1 MQKYQKTLLFTL
13 CFFYFSPLLVAS
25 KTLHLSR
32 GFFAF
37 LTFWCLLGFST
48 LVYLLKLFQNKTKER
63 LLKSLYEETGYKE
76 KYEYE
81 QQVERLVERMKL
93 LVEELNEKNS
103 SEKTLIKKIEQLKE
117 ICGHH
122 EMEYQ
127 HLNQDL
133 QNQLEKNERMLT
145 ECRFT
150 IKDQRRIIEKKQEEI
165 NVLNMQIN
173 DLKYEM
179 ENILKINKED
189 LPLFTEEDNR
199 EPGSSDLTFLR
210 QKPSHELTLSEKLG
224 RYIDMTKKMTE
235 LSPFA
240 SEKNGYRFPLGTLML
255 DQRRLFDRLENEE
268 SEVVLVYSLEE
279 KRLIFIN
286 NQIKG
291 LLGWNPDKF
300 IKDFPFLVQ
309 KGLHQW
315 HEVIEELKEG
325 DFGEVRLLLKTLQGQ
340 NILTHCYLKRIPQG
354 AFEGHLLGILSSAAK
369 RGS

>member
-13 CFFYFSPLLVAS
+13 CFFYFSPLLVVS
-25 KTLHLSR
+25 RTLHLST

-37 LTFWCLLGFST
+37 LTFWCFLGFST
-48 LVYLLKLFQNKTKER
+48 LIYLWKLFQNKTKER

-76 KYEYE
+76 KYDYE
-81 QQVERLVERMKL
+81 QQIERLVERMKL

-103 SEKTLIKKIEQLKE
+103 SEEMLLKKIEQLKQ

-122 EMEYQ
+122 ETEYQ
-127 HLNQDL
+127 YLNQDL
-133 QNQLEKNERMLT
+133 QNQLEQNESLLS
-145 ECRFT
+145 ESRFT
-150 IKDQRRIIEKKQEEI
+150 VKDQRRIIEKKQEEI

-179 ENILKINKED
+179 ENILKINNED
-189 LPLFTEEDNR
+189 LSLFNEDEQEELVHLEPLR
-199 EPGSSDLTFLR
+199 E
-210 QKPSHELTLSEKLG
+210 KPSHELTLSEKLG
-224 RYIDMTKKMTE
+224 RYIDMTKKMTDQ
-235 LSPFA
+235 SPF
-240 SEKNGYRFPLGTLML
+240 SNEKKGYRFPVGTLL
-255 DQRRLFDRLENEE
+255 IDQRRLFDRLENEE
-268 SEVVLVYSLEE
+268 SEIILVYSLEE
-279 KRLIFIN
+279 KRLVFIN

-291 LLGWNPDKF
+291 LLGWNPEKF

-325 DFGEVRLLLKTLQGQ
+325 DLGEVRLLLKTLQGQ
-340 NILTHCYLKRIPQG
+340 NVLMHCYLKKVPQG
-354 AFEGHLLGILSSAAK
+354 TFEGHLLGILSSAAK

>member
-13 CFFYFSPLLVAS
+13 CFFYFSPLLVVS
-25 KTLHLSR
+25 KGLHLSN
-32 GFFAF
+32 GVFVFLIFWCFLAF
-37 LTFWCLLGFST
+37 LTLA
-48 LVYLLKLFQNKTKER
+48 YLWKLFQRKTKER

-81 QQVERLVERMKL
+81 QQIEHLVERMKL
-93 LVEELNEKNS
+93 LVEELNDKNN
-103 SEKTLIKKIEQLKE
+103 SEKMLVKKIEQLKE
-117 ICGHH
+117 MCGHH
-122 EMEYQ
+122 EAEYQ
-127 HLNQDL
+127 SLNHDL
-133 QNQLEKNERMLT
+133 QNQLEKNERSLS
-145 ECRFT
+145 ESRFT
-150 IKDQRRIIEKKQEEI
+150 IKDQRRIIEKKQEDI
-165 NVLNMQIN
+165 NVLNMQLN

-179 ENILKINKED
+179 ENILNINKEEVI
-189 LPLFTEEDNR
+189 LFKDESI
-199 EPGSSDLTFLR
+199 PQSSKEFDFMR

-235 LSPFA
+235 LSPFV
-240 SEKNGYRFPLGTLML
+240 SEKSGYRFPLGTLIL

-268 SEVVLVYSLEE
+268 SEVILVYSLEE

-286 NQIKG
+286 NQVKG
-291 LLGWNPDKF
+291 LLGWNPEKF
-300 IKDFPFLVQ
+300 IKDFPFLVE

-340 NILTHCYLKRIPQG
+340 NILTHCYLKKVPQG